1 MFKTKYVSR
10 VLCVLFIVNLFIADL
25 KPLATSYSSSSIGNI
40 DIISNVDVSV
50 ESVEAWAKVKM
61 QLKHLSV

>member
-40 DIISNVDVSV
+40 DIISNVDV
-50 ESVEAWAKVKM
+50 
-61 QLKHLSV
+61 